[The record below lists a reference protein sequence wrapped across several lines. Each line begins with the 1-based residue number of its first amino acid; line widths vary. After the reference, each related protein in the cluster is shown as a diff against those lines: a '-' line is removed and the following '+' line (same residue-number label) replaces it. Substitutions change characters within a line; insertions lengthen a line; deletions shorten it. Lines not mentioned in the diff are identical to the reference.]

1 MEIKAYF
8 KKPLV
13 FIWMLSGVACGFLI
27 WLIYFQE
34 VVSDYRVW
42 IGSLPAINAL
52 LNASCAFCLVGGWLN
67 IRKGKVDIHRRFM
80 LAAVLFSGLF
90 LVSYITYHYF
100 HGDTPFLSQGLVR
113 PIYFTILVSHICFSI
128 IALPMV
134 FTTLYH
140 ALDQSFES
148 HQKIARYTFPIWLYV
163 STTGVLVFALLKVFG

>member
-1 MEIKAYF
+1 MLKSITRN
-8 KKPLV
+8 PVTL
-13 FIWMLSGVACGFLI
+13 ILLLSGAACGFLI

-34 VVSDYRVW
+34 GVSDYRGWV
-42 IGSLPAINAL
+42 GHLPTVNAL
-52 LNASCAFCLVGGWLN
+52 LNASCAVCLVGGWLN
-67 IRKGKVDIHRRFM
+67 IRKGKVETHRSFM

-90 LVSYITYHYF
+90 LTSYITYHYF

-128 IALPMV
+128 IAVPMV

-148 HQKIARYTFPIWLYV
+148 HRKIARYTFPIWLYV